1 MRIALLHTGQ
11 IHVASFEA
19 LFKAQGF
26 EGDVTHRVEE
36 GLLNAA
42 RANGVQSVA
51 AEAHGILESLTDAD
65 AVLCTCST
73 IGPLVDDV
81 IARHGHV
88 LRIDRPAMAQAI
100 GHGATPMVA
109 ICLESTRQPT
119 LDLLGDVAR
128 DLGEAITPKT
138 LMCADAWPHF
148 ESGDLDEFAEVIA
161 ANISDAVAAD
171 DTINCVLLAQASMQ
185 VAKPKLSHL
194 SIPVLTTPDPAVALA
209 IETARRG

>member
-1 MRIALLHTGQ
+1 MQIALLHTGQ

-19 LFKAQGF
+19 LLKAQGF
-26 EGDVTHRVEE
+26 EGEITHRVEE
-36 GLLNAA
+36 GLLNDA

-51 AEAHGILESLTDAD
+51 AETHAVLEELTGAD

-81 IARHGHV
+81 SARHANV

-100 GHGATPMVA
+100 GYGSTPLVA

-119 LDLLGDVAR
+119 LDLLGDVAH
-128 DLGEAITPKT
+128 DLGAAITPKT
-138 LMCADAWPHF
+138 VMCADAWPYF
-148 ESGDLDEFAEVIA
+148 ESGDMEAFADVIA
-161 ANISDAVAAD
+161 ANISAAVEAD
-171 DTINCVLLAQASMQ
+171 GAVDCVLLAQASMQ

-209 IETARRG
+209 IETARQG